1 MIFKDRYNIQT
12 REIEVYKQV
21 GEITYVKRGIQQ
33 GEKIISKNQ
42 LLIYDA
48 LND

>member
-1 MIFKDRYNIQT
+1 MIFKDKYNIET
-12 REIEVYKQV
+12 REVEVYKQV
-21 GEITYVKRGIQQ
+21 DDVTYIKKGLEAGEQ
-33 GEKIISKNQ
+33 IISKNQ